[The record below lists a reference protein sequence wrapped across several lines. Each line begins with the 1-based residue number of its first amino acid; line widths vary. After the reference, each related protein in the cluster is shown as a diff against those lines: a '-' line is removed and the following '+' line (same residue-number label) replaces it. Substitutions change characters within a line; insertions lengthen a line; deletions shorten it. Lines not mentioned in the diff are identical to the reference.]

1 MSFQIEI
8 DKAIKEK
15 RLYFLGDALPT
26 DWYAAFRIW
35 LPLAEVGDPQA
46 QYNIGRCY
54 NRGDG
59 VDQDLSK
66 AKFWYLSA
74 AEQNDP
80 RALFNL
86 YLFFSDEKSSEN
98 DLEKAEHYLEKAA
111 KMGEPR
117 ALRIFEDREAK
128 RIKKEA
134 EILQAKLLEEAK
146 SRQAEFQKVNT
157 ETQTQ
162 FLDLLESGRTSD
174 ARKFLESITDE
185 RVIWLRDYIQLF
197 DVEVNFRG
205 IESKTWR
212 DKEYHGQTNINGNSV
227 ANVSITDYTDYY
239 AKFSVTNNTDT
250 DLTIDFR
257 RASKDGIFDL
267 PAKQTTICMVPKSGE
282 VKRYAFNPIKFDYY
296 IKIEVDS
303 EMFSFKRKQPDFPIL
318 KPVEIPASSSAKGK
332 EGGCFV
338 LTACYGNENHPVVM
352 DFRIFRD
359 NFLLTNNNGKRLIDF
374 YYRHSPKVADSIETM
389 PVVKM
394 MLSRMLKNPAK
405 SMRMV

>member
-26 DWYAAFRIW
+26 DWYAAFRVW
-35 LPLAEVGDPQA
+35 LPLAEDGDPKA

-59 VDQDLSK
+59 VDQDSSK

-86 YLFFSDEKSSEN
+86 YIFFSDENSSEN
-98 DLEKAEHYLEKAA
+98 DVEKAERYLEKAA
-111 KMGEPR
+111 EMREPR
-117 ALRIFEDREAK
+117 ALRVFEDRETK
-128 RIKKEA
+128 RLEKEA
-134 EILQAKLLEEAK
+134 ENRI
-146 SRQAEFQKVNT
+146 AEFKRVNT
-157 ETQTQ
+157 ETQQQ
-162 FLDLLESGRTSD
+162 FFDLLKNGRPLA
-174 ARKFLESITDE
+174 ARNFLESITDE
-185 RVIWLRDYIQLF
+185 RVIWLKEYIHLF
-197 DVEVNFRG
+197 EVEVTFRG

-212 DKEYHGQTNINGNSV
+212 DKKYHGSIIVNGNT
-227 ANVSITDYTDYY
+227 APNISIIDHTDYY
-239 AKFSVTNNTDT
+239 AKFSVANNADT
-250 DLTIDFR
+250 DLKINFMR
-257 RASKDGIFDL
+257 PNGAAQFDL
-267 PAKQTTICMVPKSGE
+267 PAKQSTICMVPGHGE
-282 VKRYAFNPIKFDYY
+282 VNRYLLRPNEFEYSVR
-296 IKIEVDS
+296 IEVGS
-303 EMFSFKRKQPDFPIL
+303 EFFDFTREPPVFPML
-318 KPVEIPASSSAKGK
+318 KPVEVPASSSAKGK

-352 DFRIFRD
+352 DFRNFRD
-359 NFLLTNNNGKRLIDF
+359 NFLLTNNIGKRLIDF

-394 MLSRMLKNPAK
+394 MLRGVFHVIRVCLPEARNKPHDRRGN
-405 SMRMV
+405 